1 MAHEVLILVDM
12 VEREEVDHID
22 VDVDQKIQHQQN
34 AEIQQIKV
42 VAIDLPQLFVIN
54 LINDG
59 SAEQHVVGS
68 IE

>member
-1 MAHEVLILVDM
+1 M

-68 IE
+68 IK